1 VTASKPNSKGVYFPG
16 LNALRF
22 FAAFAVIIT
31 HVELMKKYL
40 SAKYGYT
47 TRWMDFWGVWH
58 SGPKAG
64 EPVVSSYPLQTI
76 LSNPDVHFY
85 HPLVAEA
92 GPLGVIFFFVL
103 SGFLITYLLFA
114 EKEKTGTIATG
125 AFYLRRIFRIW
136 PLYYLILILGFFV
149 LPHFDAFYVPSQTEA
164 LFDGSFWTK
173 FGFSAV
179 ILPNVALAF
188 FMAVP
193 NIGQIWSIGVEE
205 QFYLIWPWI
214 LRKAKHPL
222 RNIFLFTTAWMI
234 LKMAVFVWGSTA
246 PSALSIGMMKFMAMT
261 KLECMALGGIGA
273 WLLYHKKE
281 KFLQIIFNPIVQVA
295 SYVAIPVLLYFTPRI
310 LQNGVHLA
318 YGILFLII
326 ILNVSSNV
334 KSILKLEIPILHKLG
349 KISFGIYMYH
359 MIIVVFVLHFVGQY
373 LPQIA
378 TSAWVDIVVYAS
390 SALLTIAVSHLSYY
404 RFEQFFITI
413 KQRYAKVVSG
423 EEAKQT

>member
-1 VTASKPNSKGVYFPG
+1 
-16 LNALRF
+16 
-22 FAAFAVIIT
+22 
-31 HVELMKKYL
+31 MKKYL
-40 SAKYGYT
+40 SATYGYS

-58 SGPKAG
+58 SGPKSG
-64 EPVVSSYPLQTI
+64 EPVVSSYPLQAI
-76 LSNPDVHFY
+76 LTNPDVHFY

-114 EKEKTGTIATG
+114 EKDTTGTIATG

-136 PLYYLILILGFFV
+136 PLYYLILVLGFFV
-149 LPHFDAFYVPSQTEA
+149 LPQIDVFYVPSQSEA
-164 LFDGSFWTK
+164 LFDGSFWSK

-179 ILPNVALAF
+179 ILPNIALAF

-214 LRKAKHPL
+214 LRKAKHPF
-222 RNIFLFTTAWMI
+222 RNIVLFTVAWMSLKI
-234 LKMAVFVWGSTA
+234 LVFIWGSA
-246 PSALSIGMMKFMAMT
+246 YPSSLSAGMMKFMAMT
-261 KLECMALGGIGA
+261 KLECMALGGLGA
-273 WLLYHKKE
+273 WMLYNKKE
-281 KFLQIIFNPIVQVA
+281 GILKILFNPVVQIMT
-295 SYVAIPVLLYFTPRI
+295 YTGIPVLLYFTPKF

-318 YGILFLII
+318 YGVLFLII
-326 ILNVSSNV
+326 ILNVSSNA
-334 KSILKLEIPILHKLG
+334 KSLLKLEVPVLHKLG

-359 MIIVVFVLHFVGQY
+359 MLIVVLVLHLIGMY
-373 LPQIA
+373 MPALIK
-378 TSAWVDIVVYAS
+378 SAWIDVVVYTLSAMLTIVV
-390 SALLTIAVSHLSYY
+390 SHISYY